1 MTVHARHLMFDCRGT
16 AAAEMALLA
25 PLLITLMFGSM
36 ELGNYFLNEHAVV
49 KAVRD
54 GARYAARIPMSNYTC
69 ASGSAT
75 GSITGLETEIK
86 NLTRTG
92 SISGAATPRLG
103 YWTAATA
110 ATTITVSVRCVA
122 KASYGSTFSPLI
134 GDIPVVKV
142 KADVPYANGSLFKY
156 IGFTSVNLYLRSE
169 SEATVMG
176 I

>member
-1 MTVHARHLMFDCRGT
+1 MTKVRHLLGDVRGA
-16 AAAEMALLA
+16 AAAELALVA

-36 ELGNYFLNEHAVV
+36 ELGNYFLNEHVVV

-54 GARYAARIPMSNYTC
+54 GARYAGRIPISNYTC
-69 ASGSAT
+69 ASGSTT

-92 SISGAATPRLG
+92 SINGLATPRLG
-103 YWTAATA
+103 YWTSAS
-110 ATTITVSVRCVA
+110 TITISVRCVP
-122 KASYGSTFSPLI
+122 KASYGGTFSSLI

-142 KADVPYANGSLFKY
+142 TANVPYANGSLFKY
-156 IGFTSVNLYLRSE
+156 IGFTSVNLFLRSE

>member
-1 MTVHARHLMFDCRGT
+1 MMGRLRYILSDRSGS
-16 AAAEMALLA
+16 AAAEMALIS

-36 ELGNYFLNEHAVV
+36 ELGNYFLNEHAVA

-54 GARYAARIPMSNYTC
+54 GARYAARIPISNYTC
-69 ASGSAT
+69 TSGSGT
-75 GSITGLETEIK
+75 GSITGGETAIK

-92 SISGAATPRLG
+92 SINGQATPRLG
-103 YWTAATA
+103 YWTAAS
-110 ATTITVSVRCVA
+110 TITVSVRCVA
-122 KASYGSTFSPLI
+122 KASYGGTFTTLI

-156 IGFTSVNLYLRSE
+156 VGFTSNGLYLRSE

>member
-1 MTVHARHLMFDCRGT
+1 MMFHTRPLISDCRGT
-16 AAAEMALLA
+16 ASAEMALIA

-36 ELGNYFLNEHAVV
+36 ELGNYFLNEHAVI

-54 GARYAARIPMSNYTC
+54 GARYAARIDVSNYSC
-69 ASGSAT
+69 PSGSAT
-75 GSITGLETEIK
+75 GTITGLETQIK

-92 SISGAATPRLG
+92 SIDGLATPRLG
-103 YWTAATA
+103 YWTAPS
-110 ATTITVSVRCVA
+110 TITVSVRCVA
-122 KASYGSTFSPLI
+122 KVSYGGTFSPLI

-142 KADVPYANGSLFKY
+142 KADVPYADGSLFKY
-156 IGFTSVNLYLRSE
+156 IGFTSVNLFLRSE